1 MRVASNDQHKAGL
14 KKFLFLRSLAL
25 GFVALSCASDRVVG
39 PSSQPSAIS
48 EPTAASAAETY
59 TASYSE
65 SFTGTSG
72 PLGSPWTQQDPPAT
86 INRNGSGV
94 GKGSTNGTDIFVIW
108 TGNTF
113 GNDQYSQV
121 RIAGGLANYSQAVQ
135 LSVRSTGTSEATYK
149 GYAFFTDGL
158 SGTGHS
164 EVDKVVNGQWTTLR
178 AFAQSFTT
186 GDVVKLEAVGT
197 AITVYKNGVSLGSVS
212 DATFSSGSPG
222 VGVYGNAVLIDDWQG
237 GSTMVGPV
245 PVAAVVV
252 SPASA
257 SVVVGNTQQLTAT
270 TKDASNNILTGR
282 SITWSSASPTIA
294 SVDPSGLI
302 AAIAPGTAT
311 ITATSE
317 GQSGT
322 SAVTVVA
329 AQVPVATVAV
339 TPASPVVVAGST
351 AQLTATATDANA
363 NVLTGRSVVW
373 SSSAPTIATVDANTG
388 LVSGIAAGTAT
399 ITATSEGQSGTAVIT
414 VTPPPVA
421 TVTVSPATATIVI
434 GASQQLFAATKDAKG
449 VALTGRAVSW
459 SSDKP
464 VATVDAN
471 GLVTGVS
478 AGTATITATSEGK
491 TGSSV
496 ITITPV
502 PVAAVAVNPSSAS
515 VVAGNTVQLAAT
527 LTDADGNVL
536 SGRFTVWTSANSSI
550 ASVDANGLVT
560 GVAAGG
566 PVAIT
571 ATSEGKKGTA
581 SLTVTPAPVASV
593 SVTPQSTTIAVGGS
607 QALTAVLKDARS
619 NTLTGRTIVWSSDAP
634 AIVAVNGTG
643 VVTGVVAG
651 AATITATSEG
661 QTGSAVVTVAA
672 APSGIGPLR
681 VSSRNPRYF
690 ETPAGQI
697 VYLTG
702 SHTWSNLQD
711 NGTTDPPPV
720 FNYQAYL
727 DFLVAHGHNFF
738 RLYAW
743 EQQKWTAEISADY
756 WFSGGPYSR
765 PGPGLALDG
774 KPKFDLTQF
783 DQSYF
788 DRVRQRVI
796 DAGARGI
803 YVSVMLFNGWSITTK
818 PGSAYNNPWKGH
830 PFNAANNIN
839 GINGDANGD
848 GLGTEVQTL
857 NNATITSI
865 QDAYVRRVVDAV
877 SDLPNVLYEIDNE
890 GDVTSKGWQYHII
903 QVIRDYEST
912 KGSRHPIG
920 ITAMW
925 PNGVDSDL
933 YGSAADWV
941 SPAGN
946 IDNPVSATGSKVLI
960 GDTDHFCGICG
971 NVAWVW
977 RSLTRG
983 QNPILM
989 DGYDGAAVGVGALD
1003 YSASNPVWEAIR
1015 KNLGYARNIAIRMN
1029 LAAAVPRGD
1038 LASTGYCL
1046 AVVGSEYVVFLPGGG
1061 STNVNLSG
1069 VTGARTV
1076 EWFNPGTGQTVVT
1089 GSVNASS
1096 TTRFTAPFSGA
1107 AVLYIHR

>member
-1 MRVASNDQHKAGL
+1 M
-14 KKFLFLRSLAL
+14 KKEVRFLGSLAL
-25 GFVALSCASDRVVG
+25 GLVVLSCASDRVLG
-39 PSSQPSAIS
+39 PSSPPSTIS
-48 EPTAASAAETY
+48 EPTTASAAASY
-59 TASYSE
+59 TVSYSE

-72 PLGSPWTQQDPPAT
+72 ALSTPWAQVDPPAT
-86 INRNGSGV
+86 INRNGSGA

-108 TGNTF
+108 TANTF
-113 GNDQYSQV
+113 GSDQYSQV
-121 RIAGGLANYSQAVQ
+121 RIAGGLANWTQAVQ
-135 LSVRSTGTSEATYK
+135 LCVRTTGTSESTYK

-178 AFAQSFTT
+178 SFAQTFTT
-186 GDVVKLEAVGT
+186 NDVVKLEAIGT
-197 AITVYKNGVSLGSVS
+197 TITVYKNGVSLGSVT

-222 VGVYGNAVLIDDWQG
+222 VGVYGNAALIDDWQG
-237 GSTMVGPV
+237 GSTIAGPA
-245 PVAAVVV
+245 PVATVAI

-257 SVVVGNTQQLTAT
+257 SLVVGTTQQLTAT

-282 SITWSSASPTIA
+282 SIVWSSGSPAFA
-294 SVDPSGLI
+294 SVDANGLVS
-302 AAIAPGTAT
+302 AVAPGSAT

-322 SAVTVVA
+322 SAITVVA

-339 TPASPVVVAGST
+339 TPASATVTAGT
-351 AQLTATATDANA
+351 TVQLAATTSDANA
-363 NVLTGRSVVW
+363 NVLTGRSVAW
-373 SSSAPTIATVDANTG
+373 SSSASSIATVDANTG
-388 LVSGIAAGTAT
+388 LVSAIAAGTAT
-399 ITATSEGQSGTAVIT
+399 ITATSEGQTGTASIT

-421 TVTVSPATATIVI
+421 TVSVAPAAATIVI
-434 GASQQLFAATKDAKG
+434 GASQTLSAVTKDGNG
-449 VALTGRAVSW
+449 VVLTGRTVTW

-464 VATVDAN
+464 LATVDGN

-478 AGTATITATSEGK
+478 AGAATITATSEGK
-491 TGSSV
+491 TGTSA

-502 PVAAVAVNPSSAS
+502 PVATVAVNPSPAS
-515 VVAGNTVQLAAT
+515 VVSGSAVQLTAT
-527 LTDADGNVL
+527 LTDASGNVL
-536 SGRFTVWTSANSSI
+536 SGRATSWTSANSTI
-550 ASVDANGLVT
+550 ATVDANGLVT

-566 PVAIT
+566 PVAIS
-571 ATSEGKKGTA
+571 ATSEGKTGSA
-581 SLTVTPAPVASV
+581 SVTVTPAPVASV
-593 SVTPQSTTIAVGGS
+593 SVTPQSTTVAIGAS
-607 QALTAVLKDARS
+607 QALTAVLRDSRS
-619 NTLTGRTIVWSSDAP
+619 NVLTGRTIGWTSDAP
-634 AIVAVNGTG
+634 SVVAVSTSG
-643 VVTGVVAG
+643 VVTGVAQG
-651 AATITATSEG
+651 SANITASSEG
-661 QTGSAVVTVAA
+661 QTGTAVVAVTA

-720 FNYQAYL
+720 FNYPAYL

-743 EQQKWTAEISADY
+743 EQAKWTAEISTDY
-756 WFSGGPYSR
+756 WFSGAPYLR
-765 PGPGLALDG
+765 TGPGVALDG

-788 DRVRQRVI
+788 DRVRQRVS

-818 PGSAYNNPWKGH
+818 PGSAYNNPWNGH
-830 PFNAANNIN
+830 PFNSANNIN
-839 GINGDANGD
+839 SINGDANGD
-848 GLGTEVQTL
+848 GLGTELQTL
-857 NNATITSI
+857 NNPTINAI
-865 QDAYVRRVVDAV
+865 QDAYARRIVDAV
-877 SDLPNVLYEIDNE
+877 GDLDNVLFEIDNE
-890 GDVTSKGWQYHII
+890 GDVTSKAWQYLII

-912 KGSRHPIG
+912 KGKRPPIG

-925 PNGVDSDL
+925 PNGLDSDL
-933 YGSAADWV
+933 YGSSADWI
-941 SPAGN
+941 SPSGN
-946 IDNPVSATGSKVLI
+946 IDNPVSTNGTKVVI

-989 DGYDGAAVGVGALD
+989 DGYDGAAVGVGAQD

-1046 AVVGSEYVVFLPGGG
+1046 AVVGSEYLVFLPSGG

-1069 VTGARTV
+1069 VIGARTV
-1076 EWFNPGTGQTVVT
+1076 EWFNPSTGQSIVT
-1089 GSVNASS
+1089 GSVNGGS
-1096 TTRFTAPFSGA
+1096 TTRLTAPFTGA